1 MLRWMITQPNIELL
15 TGNHEQMMLSCAFML
30 ENPPEGGTESLNGK
44 TAYRYGVLT
53 LARDEQK
60 EPDAVLSEP
69 LVLSG
74 KPDERAAPEAGETV
88 RFLLEKQGGG
98 HAVLTDYAS
107 CGKHW
112 DKPNAAVSVWQ
123 ELAE

>member
-1 MLRWMITQPNIELL
+1 M
-15 TGNHEQMMLSCAFML
+15 
-30 ENPPEGGTESLNGK
+30 
-44 TAYRYGVLT
+44 LT

-69 LVLSG
+69 LVLTG
-74 KPDERAAPEAGETV
+74 TPAQRAAPEAGETV

-107 CGKHW
+107 CGKRW
-112 DKPNAAVSVWQ
+112 DQPRAAVSVWQ